1 MHIVFQT
8 PTFGDSEHDYRWGL
22 VDAAGDL
29 RSTWSS
35 PESAFLEAAHTLDVE
50 VVTLDLVR
58 TGPNTFEVRSK

>member
-22 VDAAGDL
+22 VDAGGDL
-29 RSTWSS
+29 RSTWLS
-35 PESAFLEAAHTLDVE
+35 PEAAFLEAAAALDVE

-58 TGPNTFEVRSK
+58 TGPDTFEVRSR

>member
-22 VDAAGDL
+22 VDAGGDL

-35 PESAFLEAAHTLDVE
+35 PEAAFLEAAHTLAVE
-50 VVTLDLVR
+50 AATLDLVR
-58 TGPNTFEVRSK
+58 TGPHRFEVRSK